1 VDPEQLLPELAR
13 GRHIILEPQGRML
26 HVMWNGPLYL
36 YQIQQLEF
44 DSEFSAQV
52 FITRFETLRAEW
64 RKIDQGDAS

>member
-1 VDPEQLLPELAR
+1 
-13 GRHIILEPQGRML
+13 ML